1 MLLIAPRLGKVEG
14 PLVTTTFCPAASVV
28 LLLLSCSSAAL
39 PPPLTA
45 TQARLLTL
53 FDDSLRLTHFDSLR
67 LPSTPFD
74 SLRQARLLTLFQV
87 IDADEGGSISRH
99 EFLEI
104 GSLANLGRAELGRAF
119 DHAVT
124 NDRRRTARTPGGTIE
139 LTYSQFTRLIENLD
153 DAMLSKVQLSAPP
166 AHSHPR
172 ATPMLPPCYPRANHG
187 WARPISQRQIRAIL
201 PGLVEKKDGKDSLLV
216 FDDGRQQ
223 LWRLVP
229 GGRTLMRKAVT
240 KRDGSALGTVDSM
253 VM

>member
-1 MLLIAPRLGKVEG
+1 MIASDCTPPWQGRGPSRHNDLLPCSIRRSS
-14 PLVTTTFCPAASVV
+14 TTELLLRRPAAASHGHTG
-28 LLLLSCSSAAL
+28 AA
-39 PPPLTA
+39 A
-45 TQARLLTL
+45 
-53 FDDSLRLTHFDSLR
+53 DSLRRLPSTDSLR

>member
-1 MLLIAPRLGKVEG
+1 MIASDCTPPWQGRGPSRHNDLLPCSIRRSS
-14 PLVTTTFCPAASVV
+14 TTELLLRRPAAASHGHTG
-28 LLLLSCSSAAL
+28 AA
-39 PPPLTA
+39 A
-45 TQARLLTL
+45 
-53 FDDSLRLTHFDSLR
+53 DSLRRLPSTDSLR

-153 DAMLSKVQLSAPP
+153 DAMLSK
-166 AHSHPR
+166 
-172 ATPMLPPCYPRANHG
+172 
-187 WARPISQRQIRAIL
+187 IRAIL